1 MAQELL
7 VATFDNLD
15 SAQRAARDFRNF
27 ETDGVGLKIESGVM
41 VQKHADGTCTVLDQY
56 THAYWG
62 TVVGAVTGGLIG
74 LLGGP
79 VGAIAGMTIGA
90 GAALGGR
97 AVESLLDS
105 RLTQSI
111 EAELKSGSVALILEA
126 KEESTT
132 EVDEVVRGYGGTLF
146 RQKLAW

>member
-74 LLGGP
+74 LLGGR
-79 VGAIAGMTIGA
+79 AI
-90 GAALGGR
+90 
-97 AVESLLDS
+97 ESLLDS

-132 EVDEVVRGYGGTLF
+132 EVDEVVRGYGGALF
-146 RQKLAW
+146 RQKLGW